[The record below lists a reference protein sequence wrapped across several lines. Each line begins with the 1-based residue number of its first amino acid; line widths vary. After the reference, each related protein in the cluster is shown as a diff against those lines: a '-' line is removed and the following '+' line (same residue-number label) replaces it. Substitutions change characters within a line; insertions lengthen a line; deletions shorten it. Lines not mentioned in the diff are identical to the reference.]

1 MTGPTC
7 RVLLGCLVCL
17 AFSGAAAASGPA
29 PAHDVV
35 LSEGGAAASTAD
47 AEQTRLIRRLVQS
60 AGEASDLAALTIDY
74 PLDETIVPPE
84 ILAPTFL
91 WHDAAAQADAW
102 LVDVTYGPAS
112 PRLYLLIA
120 GTPPTQGEIDP
131 MALSSTNE
139 IYRPTPY
146 QASAMSWKPSDA
158 VWQAI
163 KKHSTGQPATVTFF
177 GYDSAA
183 PESVVSRGRMT
194 LSTSTDPVGAPIF
207 YRDVPLMPPP
217 ESENTIMPLR
227 KGALPLIKWRLRDIS
242 LPESRVM
249 LSDMPSCANCHSF
262 SADGNTMGMD
272 IDGPRGDKGAYA
284 IADIT
289 KDMVISKDE
298 VISWNTFKDKTKKTL
313 GFMSRMSPDG
323 RYAVTTLNEL
333 IYVANY
339 RDYKFGQ
346 VFYPTA
352 GILAYYS
359 AETGAME
366 ALPGADDPNYV
377 HLNPVWTPDG
387 KTIIFARAGAM
398 DPYPEGRPASTYAG
412 DPNEIQIQYGL
423 YRMPFNEGRGG
434 TPTPIAGASGTGMS
448 DSFPKVSPDGKWIVF
463 VKCKTGQLMR
473 PDSEL
478 WIVPAEGGEARRMRA
493 NMSPM
498 NSWHSFSPNGRW
510 MVFSSKANTP
520 YTQMFLTHIDE
531 QGNDSPAVLI
541 ENATAANRAVNL
553 PEFINRPY
561 DEFAGIYV
569 EAVEHYRDFDQGQ
582 DLAREGRIREAAA
595 AFEKAL
601 EQTSG
606 ESRLHVSL
614 SKAYLNLGEYDK
626 AMEQTRK
633 ALEINTYNY
642 EMHMNLGF
650 LLARKGETQAA
661 LEHLSAAT
669 RINPLHPLLWY
680 NRATLYV
687 QLKDYGSALS
697 DYSEALELTPRYPDA
712 LNGRGMVRR
721 LTGDTQGAMADFDES
736 IRVNPKGYQPRFF
749 KALMLKDLGE
759 PAQALEQLD
768 AALELAPP
776 TAPQRAR
783 IEALRREVQAALD

>member
-1 MTGPTC
+1 MF
-7 RVLLGCLVCL
+7 LVWL
-17 AFSGAAAASGPA
+17 VGVALFGATAADDFA
-29 PAHDVV
+29 PAHEVV
-35 LSEGGAAASTAD
+35 LAESGAPASTAD
-47 AEQTRLIRRLVQS
+47 AEQTQLIRRLLQS
-60 AGEASDLAALTIDY
+60 AKEKSDLAALTIDY
-74 PLDETIVPPE
+74 PLDGTIVPPE

-91 WHDAAAQADAW
+91 WHDAAPQADAW

-112 PRLYLLIA
+112 SHVYLLIA
-120 GTPPTQGEIDP
+120 GAAARAGRDRPDGPVLHERDLPADAVSGFGPVVETLGTRVAGDQEVLDGRVGDRDDHGLRQRDTGERGLSGPDDAEHVDRSGGGADLLSRCPVDAATGVGKHDHAAAQGRAAAD
-131 MALSSTNE
+131 
-139 IYRPTPY
+139 
-146 QASAMSWKPSDA
+146 QVASARHLASREPGHAQRYALVRQLS
-158 VWQAI
+158 QL
-163 KKHSTGQPATVTFF
+163 F
-177 GYDSAA
+177 
-183 PESVVSRGRMT
+183 RGRQ
-194 LSTSTDPVGAPIF
+194 A
-207 YRDVPLMPPP
+207 
-217 ESENTIMPLR
+217 
-227 KGALPLIKWRLRDIS
+227 
-242 LPESRVM
+242 
-249 LSDMPSCANCHSF
+249 
-262 SADGNTMGMD
+262 TMGMD

-333 IYVANY
+333 IFVANY

-434 TPTPIAGASGTGMS
+434 TPTPIAGASATGMS

-478 WIVPAEGGEARRMRA
+478 WIVPVEGGEARRMRA

-650 LLARKGETQAA
+650 LLARKGETRTA

-687 QLKDYGSALS
+687 QLKDYESALS
-697 DYSEALELTPRYPDA
+697 DYTEALELQPRYPDA

-721 LTGDTQGAMADFDES
+721 LTGDEQGAMADFDDS

-749 KALMLKDLGE
+749 KALMLKDRGE
-759 PAQALEQLD
+759 MAQALEQLD
-768 AALELAPP
+768 AALEVAPP
-776 TAPQRAR
+776 AAPQRAR
-783 IEALRREVQAALD
+783 IEALRREVQAALN

>member
-1 MTGPTC
+1 
-7 RVLLGCLVCL
+7 LVWFVGFAL
-17 AFSGAAAASGPA
+17 FGAAAADDFA
-29 PAHDVV
+29 PAHEVV
-35 LSEGGAAASTAD
+35 LAESGAPASTAD
-47 AEQTRLIRRLVQS
+47 AEQTQLIRRLLQS
-60 AGEASDLAALTIDY
+60 AKEKSDLAALTIDY
-74 PLDETIVPPE
+74 PLDGTLVPPE

-91 WHDAAAQADAW
+91 WHDAAPQADAW

-112 PRLYLLIA
+112 SHVYLLIA
-120 GTPPTQGEIDP
+120 GVPPAQGEIDP

-146 QASAMSWKPSDA
+146 QASARSWKPSEP

-163 KKHSTGQPATVTFF
+163 KKYSTAGSATVTIM
-177 GYDSAA
+177 GYDSAT
-183 PESVVSRGRMT
+183 PGSVVSRGRMT

-262 SADGNTMGMD
+262 SADGKTMGMD

-333 IYVANY
+333 IFVANY

-359 AETGAME
+359 VETGAME

-434 TPTPIAGASGTGMS
+434 TPTPIAGASATGMS

-478 WIVPAEGGEARRMRA
+478 WIVPVEGGEARRMRA

-498 NSWHSFSPNGRW
+498 TSWHSFSPNGRW

-569 EAVEHYRDFDQGQ
+569 EAVEHYRDFDRGQ
-582 DLAREGRIREAAA
+582 ELAREGRIREAAA

-601 EQTSG
+601 EEGSG

-614 SKAYLNLGEYDK
+614 SKALLNLGEYDK

-650 LLARKGETQAA
+650 LLARKGETRTA

-687 QLKDYGSALS
+687 QLKDYESALS
-697 DYSEALELTPRYPDA
+697 DYSEALEQQPRYPDA

-721 LTGDTQGAMADFDES
+721 LTGDEQGAMADFDDS
-736 IRVNPKGYQPRFF
+736 IRVNPKGYQPRYF
-749 KALMLKDLGE
+749 KALMLKDRGE
-759 PAQALEQLD
+759 MAQALEQLD
-768 AALELAPP
+768 AALEVVPP
-776 TAPQRAR
+776 AAPQRAR
-783 IEALRREVQAALD
+783 IEALRREVQEELE